1 MKQIPG
7 ACLRSRKSRKGN
19 WNMEMEFRHA
29 SVLLNETIDALK
41 VKPQGVYLDGTLGGG
56 GHACEVCKRLDDK
69 GRLYGIDQD
78 GAAIEA
84 AGKRLGEFGQKV
96 TIIRDNYCNAKEA
109 LREKGVEYVDGIVLD
124 LGVSSYQLDTV
135 ERGFTYK
142 YDTPLDM
149 RMDQR
154 QELTARDIVNDYDEQ
169 MLYRIIRD
177 YGEDQ
182 FAKNIAKHIVQARAE
197 KPVETTFELNEI
209 IRAAVPA
216 KMRAVGGHPSKR
228 TFQAIRIEC
237 NHELDVLRSSLQDL
251 IDLLNPE
258 GRLCIVTFHSLE
270 DRIVKN
276 FFREMENPCTCPP
289 EFPVCVCGKIPY
301 GKVISRK
308 PILPTQEEMEE
319 NPRSKSAKLR
329 VFERI

>member
-1 MKQIPG
+1 
-7 ACLRSRKSRKGN
+7 
-19 WNMEMEFRHA
+19 MEMEFRHA
-29 SVLLNETIDALK
+29 SVLLEETINALN
-41 VKPQGVYLDGTLGGG
+41 VKPEGVYLDGTLGGG
-56 GHACEVCKRLDDK
+56 GHACEVCRRLDDR

-78 GAAIEA
+78 EAAIEA
-84 AGKRLGEFGQKV
+84 AGKRLEEFGEKV
-96 TIIRDNYCNAKEA
+96 TIIRNNYCNAKEA
-109 LREKGVEYVDGIVLD
+109 LREKGVDSVDGIVLD
-124 LGVSSYQLDTV
+124 LGVSSYQLDTA

-142 YDTPLDM
+142 YDTSLDM

-154 QELTARDIVNDYDEQ
+154 QQLTARDIVNDYDEQ
-169 MLYRIIRD
+169 SLYRIIRD

-182 FAKNIAKHIVQARAE
+182 FAKNIAKHIVQARQT

-209 IRAAVPA
+209 IKAAIPA
-216 KMRAVGGHPSKR
+216 RMRAVGGHPSKR

-237 NHELDVLRSSLQDL
+237 NHELDVLKNSLQDF
-251 IDLLNPE
+251 IDLLNPQ
-258 GRLCIVTFHSLE
+258 GRLCIITFHSLE

-308 PILPTQEEMEE
+308 PVLPTQEEVEE

-329 VFERI
+329 VFERF

>member
-1 MKQIPG
+1 MD
-7 ACLRSRKSRKGN
+7 R
-19 WNMEMEFRHA
+19 EFNHT
-29 SVLLNETIDALK
+29 SVLLEETIEALNI
-41 VKPQGVYLDGTLGGG
+41 KPGGTYLDGTLGGG
-56 GHACEVCKRLDDK
+56 GHACEVCRRLNDK
-69 GRLYGIDQD
+69 GSFYGIDQD
-78 GAAIEA
+78 EAAIEA
-84 AGKRLGEFGQKV
+84 TGKRLEEFGEKV
-96 TIIRDNYCNAKEA
+96 TIIRDNYCNAKEV

-154 QELTARDIVNDYDEQ
+154 QELTARDIVNGYNEQ
-169 MLYRIIRD
+169 SLYRIIRD

-182 FAKNIAKHIVQARAE
+182 FARNIAKHIVQARAE
-197 KPVETTFELNEI
+197 KAIETTFALNEVI
-209 IRAAVPA
+209 KAAIPA

-237 NHELDVLRSSLQDL
+237 NHELDVLRNSLQDF
-251 IDLLNPE
+251 IDLLNPQ
-258 GRLCIVTFHSLE
+258 GRLCIITFHSLE

-289 EFPVCVCGKIPY
+289 DFPVCVCGKIPY

-308 PILPTQEEMEE
+308 PILPSPEEMEN

>member
-1 MKQIPG
+1 M
-7 ACLRSRKSRKGN
+7 LHYENFRKSQKGN
-19 WNMEMEFRHA
+19 RNMDREFNHT
-29 SVLLNETIDALK
+29 SVLLEETIEALNI
-41 VKPQGVYLDGTLGGG
+41 KPGGTYLDGTLGGG
-56 GHACEVCKRLDDK
+56 GHACEVCRRLNDK
-69 GRLYGIDQD
+69 GSFYGIDQD
-78 GAAIEA
+78 EAAIEA
-84 AGKRLGEFGQKV
+84 TGKRLEEFGEKV
-96 TIIRDNYCNAKEA
+96 TIIRDNYCNAKEV

-154 QELTARDIVNDYDEQ
+154 QELTARDIVNGYNEQ
-169 MLYRIIRD
+169 SLYRIIRD

-182 FAKNIAKHIVQARAE
+182 FARNIAKHIVQARAE
-197 KPVETTFELNEI
+197 KAIETTFALNEVI
-209 IRAAVPA
+209 KAAIPA

-237 NHELDVLRSSLQDL
+237 NHELDVLRNSLQDF
-251 IDLLNPE
+251 IDLLNPQ
-258 GRLCIVTFHSLE
+258 GRLCIITFHSLE

-289 EFPVCVCGKIPY
+289 DFPVCVCGKIPY

-308 PILPTQEEMEE
+308 PILPSPEEMEN

>member
-1 MKQIPG
+1 
-7 ACLRSRKSRKGN
+7 
-19 WNMEMEFRHA
+19 MEMEFRHA
-29 SVLLNETIDALK
+29 SVLLEETINALN
-41 VKPQGVYLDGTLGGG
+41 VRPDGVYLDGTLGGG
-56 GHACEVCKRLDDK
+56 GHAFEVCKRLGDR
-69 GRLYGIDQD
+69 GRFYGIDQD
-78 GAAIEA
+78 EAAIGA
-84 AGKRLGEFGQKV
+84 TGKRLEEFGEKV
-96 TIIRDNYCNAKEA
+96 TIIRNNYCNAKEV
-109 LREKGVEYVDGIVLD
+109 LREKGVDSVDGIVLD

-154 QELTARDIVNDYDEQ
+154 QQLTARDIVNDYDEQ
-169 MLYRIIRD
+169 SLYRIIRD

-182 FAKNIAKHIVQARAE
+182 FAKNIAKHIVQAREA

-209 IRAAVPA
+209 IKAAIPA

-237 NHELDVLRSSLQDL
+237 NHELDVLRNSLQDFV
-251 IDLLNPE
+251 DMLNPQ
-258 GRLCIVTFHSLE
+258 GRLCIITFHSLE

-301 GKVISRK
+301 GKVITRK
-308 PILPTQEEMEE
+308 PILPTQEETEG

-329 VFERI
+329 VFERF